1 MKKTILSILISVL
14 LITSFA
20 ACRNGDAE
28 TAGTTV
34 PEDTSAESAAE
45 ISSAPQTIEKTLD
58 GVTLKVYIENPKVKS
73 GGEVHIT
80 ATVTNNSGKDII
92 STLPIYNQQHYEIRT
107 KILTQGGKA
116 FYDKDYPV
124 EMTEDATRQ
133 FIIRSGESYVQDMY
147 LVAAEMDS
155 GMSSAADAV
164 PYGAGTCAGTSTFK
178 WAGSHGAEASLTGSG
193 AREIAGRVYCTPT
206 RRYNFSGRFCDSLL

>member
-1 MKKTILSILISVL
+1 MKKAIIILISVL

-34 PEDTSAESAAE
+34 PENTTAESTAE

-58 GVTLKVYIENPKVKS
+58 GVTLKVYIENPKVNP

-80 ATVTNNSGKDII
+80 ATVTNNSGKDIV
-92 STLPIYNQQHYEIRT
+92 STLPIYNR
-107 KILTQGGKA
+107 KA
-116 FYDKDYPV
+116 FYDKDYPIEV
-124 EMTEDATRQ
+124 TEDATRQ
-133 FIIRSGESYVQDMY
+133 FIVKSGESYVQDMY

-155 GMSSAADAV
+155 GMSSTADAV
-164 PYGAGTCAGTSTFK
+164 PYGAGKCAGTSTFK
-178 WAGSHGAEASLTGSG
+178 WDGGNGAEKSLTVSFEI
-193 AREIAGRVYCTPT
+193 EIA
-206 RRYNFSGRFCDSLL
+206 

>member
-1 MKKTILSILISVL
+1 MKKAIIILISVL

-28 TAGTTV
+28 AGTTV
-34 PEDTSAESAAE
+34 PENTTAESTDE

-73 GGEVHIT
+73 GDEVHIT

-147 LVAAEMDS
+147 LVAAEMNS
-155 GMSSAADAV
+155 GMSSTADAV
-164 PYGAGTCAGTSTFK
+164 PYGAGKCAGTSTFK
-178 WAGSHGAEASLTGSG
+178 WNGGNGAEKSLTVSFEI
-193 AREIAGRVYCTPT
+193 EIA
-206 RRYNFSGRFCDSLL
+206 

>member
-14 LITSFA
+14 LITSFS

-34 PEDTSAESAAE
+34 PENTTAESTAE

-107 KILTQGGKA
+107 KILTQDGKA
-116 FYDKDYPV
+116 FYDKDYPI

-147 LVAAEMDS
+147 LVSAEMDS
-155 GMSSAADAV
+155 GMSGTANAV
-164 PYGAGTCAGTSTFK
+164 PYGAGKCAGTSTFK
-178 WAGSHGAEASLTGSG
+178 WDGSNGAEKSLTVSFEI
-193 AREIAGRVYCTPT
+193 EIA
-206 RRYNFSGRFCDSLL
+206 

>member
-1 MKKTILSILISVL
+1 MKKAIIILISVL

-34 PEDTSAESAAE
+34 PENTTAESTAE

-92 STLPIYNQQHYEIRT
+92 LTLPIYNQQHYEIRT

-116 FYDKDYPV
+116 FYDKDYPIEV
-124 EMTEDATRQ
+124 TEDATRQ
-133 FIIRSGESYVQDMY
+133 FIVKSGESYVQDMY
-147 LVAAEMDS
+147 LVAAEMNS
-155 GMSSAADAV
+155 GMSSTADAE
-164 PYGAGTCAGTSTFK
+164 PYGAGKCAGTSTFK
-178 WAGSHGAEASLTGSG
+178 WNGGNGAEKSLTVSFEI
-193 AREIAGRVYCTPT
+193 EIA
-206 RRYNFSGRFCDSLL
+206 

>member
-1 MKKTILSILISVL
+1 MKKAIIILISVL

-28 TAGTTV
+28 TAETTV

-58 GVTLKVYIENPKVKS
+58 GVTLKVYIENPKVKP

-107 KILTQGGKA
+107 KILTQDGKA
-116 FYDKDYPV
+116 FYDKDYPIEV
-124 EMTEDATRQ
+124 TEDATRR
-133 FIIRSGESYVQDMY
+133 FIIRSGESYAQDMY

-155 GMSSAADAV
+155 GMSSAANAV
-164 PYGAGTCAGTSTFK
+164 PYGAGKCAGTSTFK
-178 WAGSHGAEASLTGSG
+178 WDGSNGAEKSLTVSFEI
-193 AREIAGRVYCTPT
+193 EIA
-206 RRYNFSGRFCDSLL
+206 

>member
-34 PEDTSAESAAE
+34 PENTTAESTAE

-107 KILTQGGKA
+107 KILTQDGKA
-116 FYDKDYPV
+116 FYDKDYPIEV
-124 EMTEDATRQ
+124 TEDATRQ

-155 GMSSAADAV
+155 GMSGTANAV
-164 PYGAGTCAGTSTFK
+164 PYGAGKCAGTSTFK
-178 WAGSHGAEASLTGSG
+178 WDGSNGAEKSLTVSFEI
-193 AREIAGRVYCTPT
+193 EIA
-206 RRYNFSGRFCDSLL
+206 

>member
-20 ACRNGDAE
+20 ACRNGDTE

-34 PEDTSAESAAE
+34 PEDTSTESAAE

-116 FYDKDYPV
+116 FYDKDYPIEV
-124 EMTEDATRQ
+124 TEDATRQ

-155 GMSSAADAV
+155 GMSGTADAV
-164 PYGAGTCAGTSTFK
+164 PT
-178 WAGSHGAEASLTGSG
+178 
-193 AREIAGRVYCTPT
+193 ARENARELQLSNGTAATAQRS
-206 RRYNFSGRFCDSLL
+206 R

>member
-1 MKKTILSILISVL
+1 MKKAILSILISVL
-14 LITSFA
+14 LITSFS

-34 PEDTSAESAAE
+34 PENTTAESTAE

-58 GVTLKVYIENPKVKS
+58 GVTLKVYIETPKVKS

-92 STLPIYNQQHYEIRT
+92 STLPIYNQQHYEIRI
-107 KILTQGGKA
+107 KILTQDGKA
-116 FYDKDYPV
+116 FYDKDYPIEV
-124 EMTEDATRQ
+124 TEDATRQ

-155 GMSSAADAV
+155 GMSGTADAV
-164 PYGAGTCAGTSTFK
+164 PYGAGKCAGTSTFK
-178 WAGSHGAEASLTGSG
+178 WDGSNGAEKSLTVSFEI
-193 AREIAGRVYCTPT
+193 EIA
-206 RRYNFSGRFCDSLL
+206 

>member
-14 LITSFA
+14 LITSFS

-28 TAGTTV
+28 TARTTF
-34 PEDTSAESAAE
+34 PENTTAESTAE

-107 KILTQGGKA
+107 KTLTQDGKA
-116 FYDKDYPV
+116 FYDKDYPI

-155 GMSSAADAV
+155 GMSGTANAV
-164 PYGAGTCAGTSTFK
+164 PYGAGKCAGTSTFK
-178 WAGSHGAEASLTGSG
+178 WDGSNGAEKSLTVSFEI
-193 AREIAGRVYCTPT
+193 EIA
-206 RRYNFSGRFCDSLL
+206 

>member
-34 PEDTSAESAAE
+34 PEDTSAESATE

-124 EMTEDATRQ
+124 EVTEDATRQ

-155 GMSSAADAV
+155 GMRGINDAV
-164 PYGAGTCAGTSTFK
+164 PYGAGKCAGTSTFK
-178 WAGSHGAEASLTGSG
+178 WDGSNGAEKSLTVSFEI
-193 AREIAGRVYCTPT
+193 EIA
-206 RRYNFSGRFCDSLL
+206 

>member
-14 LITSFA
+14 LITSFS

-34 PEDTSAESAAE
+34 PENTTAESAAE

-58 GVTLKVYIENPKVKS
+58 GVTLKVCIENSKVKP

-107 KILTQGGKA
+107 KILTQDGKA

-164 PYGAGTCAGTSTFK
+164 PYGAGKCAGTSTFK
-178 WAGSHGAEASLTGSG
+178 WDGSNSAEKSLTVSFEI
-193 AREIAGRVYCTPT
+193 EIA
-206 RRYNFSGRFCDSLL
+206 

>member
-34 PEDTSAESAAE
+34 PENTTAESTAE

-73 GGEVHIT
+73 GGEVHIA

-92 STLPIYNQQHYEIRT
+92 STLPIYNQQHYEILT

-116 FYDKDYPV
+116 FYDKDYPIEV
-124 EMTEDATRQ
+124 TEDATRQ

-164 PYGAGTCAGTSTFK
+164 PYGAGKCAGTSTFK
-178 WAGSHGAEASLTGSG
+178 WDGSNGAEKSLTVSFEI
-193 AREIAGRVYCTPT
+193 EIA
-206 RRYNFSGRFCDSLL
+206 

>member
-14 LITSFA
+14 LITSFS

-34 PEDTSAESAAE
+34 PENTTAESTAE

-124 EMTEDATRQ
+124 EVTEDATRQ

-164 PYGAGTCAGTSTFK
+164 PYCAGKCAGTSTFK
-178 WAGSHGAEASLTGSG
+178 WDGSNGAEKSLTVSFEI
-193 AREIAGRVYCTPT
+193 EIA
-206 RRYNFSGRFCDSLL
+206 

>member
-14 LITSFA
+14 LIMSFA

-34 PEDTSAESAAE
+34 PEKTTAESTAE

-107 KILTQGGKA
+107 KILTQDGKA
-116 FYDKDYPV
+116 FYDKDYPIEV
-124 EMTEDATRQ
+124 TEDATRQ
-133 FIIRSGESYVQDMY
+133 FIIRNGESYVQDMY

-155 GMSSAADAV
+155 GMSGTANAV
-164 PYGAGTCAGTSTFK
+164 PYGAGKCAGTSTFK
-178 WAGSHGAEASLTGSG
+178 WDGSNGAEKSLTVSFEI
-193 AREIAGRVYCTPT
+193 EIA
-206 RRYNFSGRFCDSLL
+206 

>member
-14 LITSFA
+14 LITSFS

-34 PEDTSAESAAE
+34 PENTTAESTAE

-73 GGEVHIT
+73 GGEVHVT

-107 KILTQGGKA
+107 KILTQDGKA
-116 FYDKDYPV
+116 LYDKDYPIEV
-124 EMTEDATRQ
+124 TEDATRR

-155 GMSSAADAV
+155 SMSSAADAV
-164 PYGAGTCAGTSTFK
+164 PYGAGKCAGTSTFK
-178 WAGSHGAEASLTGSG
+178 WDGSNGAEKSLTVSFEI
-193 AREIAGRVYCTPT
+193 EIA
-206 RRYNFSGRFCDSLL
+206 

>member
-1 MKKTILSILISVL
+1 MKKAILSILISVL
-14 LITSFA
+14 LITSFS

-34 PEDTSAESAAE
+34 PENTTAESTAE

-116 FYDKDYPV
+116 FYDKDYPIEV
-124 EMTEDATRQ
+124 TEDATRQ

-147 LVAAEMDS
+147 LVSAEMDS
-155 GMSSAADAV
+155 GMSGTANAV
-164 PYGAGTCAGTSTFK
+164 PYGAGKCAGTSTFK
-178 WAGSHGAEASLTGSG
+178 WDGSNGAEKSLTVSFEI
-193 AREIAGRVYCTPT
+193 EIA
-206 RRYNFSGRFCDSLL
+206 

>member
-14 LITSFA
+14 LITSFS
-20 ACRNGDAE
+20 ACRNGDAK

-34 PEDTSAESAAE
+34 PENTTAESTAE

-107 KILTQGGKA
+107 KILTQDGKA
-116 FYDKDYPV
+116 FYDKDYPIEV
-124 EMTEDATRQ
+124 TEDATRQ

-147 LVAAEMDS
+147 LVAAEMNS

-164 PYGAGTCAGTSTFK
+164 SYGAGKCAGTSTFK
-178 WAGSHGAEASLTGSG
+178 WDGSDGEEKSLTVSF
-193 AREIAGRVYCTPT
+193 EIEIV
-206 RRYNFSGRFCDSLL
+206 

>member
-34 PEDTSAESAAE
+34 PENTTAESTAE

-73 GGEVHIT
+73 GGEVHVT

-107 KILTQGGKA
+107 KILTQDGKA
-116 FYDKDYPV
+116 FYDKDYPIEV
-124 EMTEDATRQ
+124 TEDATRQ
-133 FIIRSGESYVQDMY
+133 FIVKSGESYVQDMY
-147 LVAAEMDS
+147 LVAAEMNS
-155 GMSSAADAV
+155 GMSGTADAV
-164 PYGAGTCAGTSTFK
+164 PYGTGKCAGTSTFK
-178 WAGSHGAEASLTGSG
+178 WDGSNGAEKSLTVSFEI
-193 AREIAGRVYCTPT
+193 EIA
-206 RRYNFSGRFCDSLL
+206 

>member
-14 LITSFA
+14 LITSFS

-34 PEDTSAESAAE
+34 PENTTAESTDE

-107 KILTQGGKA
+107 KILTQDGKA
-116 FYDKDYPV
+116 FYDKDYPIEV
-124 EMTEDATRQ
+124 TEDATRQ

-155 GMSSAADAV
+155 GMSGTANAV
-164 PYGAGTCAGTSTFK
+164 PYGAGKCAGTSTFK
-178 WAGSHGAEASLTGSG
+178 WDGSNGAEKSLTVSFEI
-193 AREIAGRVYCTPT
+193 EIA
-206 RRYNFSGRFCDSLL
+206 

>member
-20 ACRNGDAE
+20 ACRNGDTPE

-34 PEDTSAESAAE
+34 PENTSAESTAKMSPAL
-45 ISSAPQTIEKTLD
+45 QTIEKTLD
-58 GVTLKVYIENPKVKS
+58 GVTLKVYIENPKVKP

-107 KILTQGGKA
+107 KILSHDGKA
-116 FYDKDYPV
+116 FYDKDYPIEV
-124 EMTEDATRQ
+124 TEDATRQ

-147 LVAAEMDS
+147 LVAAELDS
-155 GMSSAADAV
+155 GMSGTANAV
-164 PYGAGTCAGTSTFK
+164 PYGAGKCAGTSTFK
-178 WAGSHGAEASLTGSG
+178 WDGSNGAEKSLTVSFEI
-193 AREIAGRVYCTPT
+193 EIA
-206 RRYNFSGRFCDSLL
+206 

>member
-1 MKKTILSILISVL
+1 MLFRS
-14 LITSFA
+14 
-20 ACRNGDAE
+20 E

-34 PEDTSAESAAE
+34 PENTTAESTAK

-73 GGEVHIT
+73 GGEVHVT

-107 KILTQGGKA
+107 KILTQDGKA
-116 FYDKDYPV
+116 FYDKDYPIEV
-124 EMTEDATRQ
+124 TEDATRQ

-155 GMSSAADAV
+155 GMSGAADAV
-164 PYGAGTCAGTSTFK
+164 PYGAGKCAGTSTFK
-178 WAGSHGAEASLTGSG
+178 WDGSNGAEKSLTVSFEI
-193 AREIAGRVYCTPT
+193 EIA
-206 RRYNFSGRFCDSLL
+206 

>member
-14 LITSFA
+14 LITSFS

-34 PEDTSAESAAE
+34 PENTTAESTAE

-58 GVTLKVYIENPKVKS
+58 GVTLKVCIENPKVKS
-73 GGEVHIT
+73 GGEVHVT

-107 KILTQGGKA
+107 KILTQDGKA
-116 FYDKDYPV
+116 FYDKDYPIEV
-124 EMTEDATRQ
+124 TEDATRQ
-133 FIIRSGESYVQDMY
+133 FIVKSGESYVQDMY

-155 GMSSAADAV
+155 GMSGTANAV
-164 PYGAGTCAGTSTFK
+164 PYGAGKCAGTSTFK
-178 WAGSHGAEASLTGSG
+178 WDGSNGAEKSLTVSFEI
-193 AREIAGRVYCTPT
+193 EIA
-206 RRYNFSGRFCDSLL
+206 

>member
-14 LITSFA
+14 LITSFS

-34 PEDTSAESAAE
+34 PENTTAESTAE

-124 EMTEDATRQ
+124 EMTEDATRR

-147 LVAAEMDS
+147 LVAAEMNS

-164 PYGAGTCAGTSTFK
+164 PYGAGKCAGTSTFK
-178 WAGSHGAEASLTGSG
+178 WDGNNGAEKSLTVSFEI
-193 AREIAGRVYCTPT
+193 EIA
-206 RRYNFSGRFCDSLL
+206 

>member
-14 LITSFA
+14 LITSFS

-34 PEDTSAESAAE
+34 PENTTAESTAK

-107 KILTQGGKA
+107 KILTQDGKA
-116 FYDKDYPV
+116 FYDKDYPIEV
-124 EMTEDATRQ
+124 TEDATRQ

-155 GMSSAADAV
+155 GMSGTANAV
-164 PYGAGTCAGTSTFK
+164 SYGAGKCTGTSTFK
-178 WAGSHGAEASLTGSG
+178 WDGSNGAEKSLTVSF
-193 AREIAGRVYCTPT
+193 EIEIV
-206 RRYNFSGRFCDSLL
+206 